1 MDVYSRFGLSVSGSL
16 CFLLCIF
23 IFFFCGIKLHHLG
36 RCQTEDSPF
45 LWKRAEPLLSPSF
58 CMPPL
63 KFAATSVLYHFE
75 QPCVP
80 RFPCWAA
87 EVYKA
92 NHREGAFIFTGSVQV
107 PAGSLYP
114 NRRPHLPHSCKK
126 SRTGRN
132 DSHGGGR
139 ACRASL
145 GPGRLRSHSF
155 SQQAMQQGRPAC
167 RGFRATMELGLF

>member
-1 MDVYSRFGLSVSGSL
+1 MGALELRMYTPGLNSQVSGSL

-23 IFFFCGIKLHHLG
+23 IVCGIKLHHLG
-36 RCQTEDSPF
+36 RCQSEDSPF

-58 CMPPL
+58 CVPPL

-75 QPCVP
+75 QPYVP
-80 RFPCWAA
+80 RFPYWAA

-92 NHREGAFIFTGSVQV
+92 NRREGSFIFTGSVQV
-107 PAGSLYP
+107 PAGFLYP
-114 NRRPHLPHSCKK
+114 NRRSHLPHSCKK

-155 SQQAMQQGRPAC
+155 SPTSYAT
-167 RGFRATMELGLF
+167 RATGLQGF